1 MSDIVSGD
9 QMADP
14 PQEQSYEQTPDRED
28 QLDQDQIQ
36 PYMNL
41 EDRGVA
47 DALDE
52 GYSPPER
59 PSALLR
65 EGPHETMDE
74 RLAEEIPEPDP
85 YAEPEVAP
93 DNLTEQ
99 ADFVPN
105 GEGDFIDDGEVGDE
119 RAGRLIDPNEGIGPD
134 VDKDLIGE
142 DAGIDA
148 GAASAEEAA
157 VHVVPDDQV

>member
-1 MSDIVSGD
+1 MSE
-9 QMADP
+9 Q
-14 PQEQSYEQTPDRED
+14 PQTQSYEQTPDRED
-28 QLDQDQIQ
+28 QLDQDQLQ
-36 PYMNL
+36 PYNNL
-41 EDRGVA
+41 DDRGVA

-52 GYSPPER
+52 GYSPPEK

-65 EGPHETMDE
+65 EGPHETLDE
-74 RLAEEIPEPDP
+74 RLAEEVPEPDP

-99 ADFVPN
+99 ADFIAD
-105 GEGDFIDDGEVGDE
+105 GESDFVDDGEVGDV
-119 RAGRLIDPNEGIGPD
+119 RAGRLIDPNAGIGPD
-134 VDKDLIGE
+134 EDKELIGE

-157 VHVVPDDQV
+157 IHIVPDDQP

>member
-1 MSDIVSGD
+1 MSDIVTGD

-28 QLDQDQIQ
+28 QLDQDQLQ
-36 PYMNL
+36 PYNNL
-41 EDRGVA
+41 DDSVVA

-59 PSALLR
+59 PSALIR
-65 EGPHETMDE
+65 EGEHETLDQ

-85 YAEPEVAP
+85 YAE
-93 DNLTEQ
+93 TEEELA
-99 ADFVPN
+99 ADDGVSA
-105 GEGDFIDDGEVGDE
+105 ESDFLDDGEVGDL
-119 RAGRLIDPNEGIGPD
+119 RAGRLMDPDQGLGPD
-134 VDKDLIGE
+134 VDKDLVGL
-142 DAGIDA
+142 DAGIDG

-157 VHVVPDDQV
+157 VHVIPDDQL